1 MKKLFGTDGIRAVAG
16 QAPLDTR
23 TIYAV
28 GLALAHHLGKNGE
41 GRHSEGERSE
51 VEESPHFSPRA
62 NTAASHPRVLIGMDT
77 RESSTWI
84 ATTLTSGLTDG
95 GATVESAGVITTP
108 GVAYLAATHKFAA
121 GIVISASH
129 NPWEDNGIKLF
140 GPDGFKLP
148 DTTELAIE
156 SEIFRQLENS
166 ASSQPQN
173 SVILSAAHSAESKD
187 PDDANLTAAARTFQ
201 PWNSDGTPVPNE
213 SDRLAYINFLLASVP
228 TLSLANQKIV
238 IDCANGAAS
247 SIAPQLFAELIARG
261 GGEAII
267 THASPTGRNINE
279 HCGALHPA
287 IVAQEVVQQKATL
300 GITFDGDADRALFAD
315 EHGNVINGDA
325 VLLLAARDLSSRKL
339 LANDTVVAT
348 TMSNMGL
355 EAALKRS
362 GIKMLRAP
370 VGDKYVLE
378 QMLATGA
385 SLGGEQ
391 SGHIIFSGRSTTGD
405 GLLTALLL
413 LDILHRAGKSLA
425 ELTADL
431 KTFPQVIVNV
441 KVSSKPP
448 LESIPAVAATIA
460 AAEHD
465 LADTGRV
472 VIRYSGTESLAR
484 VMIEAESEPLMRH
497 HADTIAA
504 AIRAQLGI

>member
-41 GRHSEGERSE
+41 GRHSETERSE

-84 ATTLTSGLTDG
+84 AATLTSGLTDG
-95 GATVESAGVITTP
+95 GATVESAGIITTP

-156 SEIFRQLENS
+156 SEIFRQLDNE
-166 ASSQPQN
+166 P
-173 SVILSAAHSAESKD
+173 
-187 PDDANLTAAARTFQ
+187 RTTDNGQ
-201 PWNSDGTPVPNE
+201 LRTDNEQRTTDNTPNE
-213 SDRLAYINFLLASVP
+213 SDRLAYIQFLLNSVP

-247 SIAPQLFAELIARG
+247 SIAPQLFASLIERA
-261 GGEAII
+261 GGEVHI

-315 EHGNVINGDA
+315 EHGKVINGDA
-325 VLLLAARDLSSRKL
+325 VLLLAARDLAARNA
-339 LANDTVVAT
+339 LANNTVVAT

-413 LDILHRAGKSLA
+413 LDILHRAEKSLA

-448 LESIPAVAATIA
+448 LDSIPTVAAAIA

-504 AIRAQLGI
+504 AIRTELGI